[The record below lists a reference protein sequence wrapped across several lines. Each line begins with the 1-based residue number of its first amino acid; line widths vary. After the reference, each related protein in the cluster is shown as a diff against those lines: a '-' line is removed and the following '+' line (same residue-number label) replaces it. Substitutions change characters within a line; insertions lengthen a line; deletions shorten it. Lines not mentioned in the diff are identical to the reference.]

1 MWLPFIQTELG
12 SCIVHLII
20 STRTDWKGVWC
31 RQQSDEVMTGEVA
44 GRLFGIIGL
53 GGRRGSISYSMQKR
67 LWEPCVTKSEVTLY
81 GYSIQLYNTT
91 HISYPLLVPLIPG
104 PISISQ
110 NKLFLS
116 FTVKNYISSLRSDG
130 LLMKRDCCFLRSSA
144 NGGWRTGTRCN
155 NTCRDPHE
163 DVRAWPHRGLKS
175 GIWTKVPKN
184 KASGAECGSLQELLH
199 RVPFAELLKK
209 QQSLFINRRSDLRE
223 EIYILIVK
231 LLT

>member
-12 SCIVHLII
+12 SCIMHLII

-67 LWEPCVTKSEVTLY
+67 LWEPCVTKSEVTLW
-81 GYSIQLYNTT
+81 IHKTALQYNS
-91 HISYPLLVPLIPG
+91 H
-104 PISISQ
+104 
-110 NKLFLS
+110 FLS
-116 FTVKNYISSLRSDG
+116 FISSPHSWTHININYFEVKSFTIKYYISSLRSDG
-130 LLMKRDCCFLRSSA
+130 LLMKRECCFLRSSA

-163 DVRAWPHRGLKS
+163 DVRAWPHRGQKS
-175 GIWTKVPKN
+175 GIWMKVPKN
-184 KASGAECGSLQELLH
+184 KASGTL
-199 RVPFAELLKK
+199 
-209 QQSLFINRRSDLRE
+209 
-223 EIYILIVK
+223 
-231 LLT
+231 